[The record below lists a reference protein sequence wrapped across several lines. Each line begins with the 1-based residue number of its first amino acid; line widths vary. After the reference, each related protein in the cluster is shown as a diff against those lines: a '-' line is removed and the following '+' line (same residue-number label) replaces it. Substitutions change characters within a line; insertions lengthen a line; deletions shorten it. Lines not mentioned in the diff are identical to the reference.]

1 MPAFQPA
8 APVILP
14 VVYIA
19 GPYRAPTPRRVL
31 ANIWAAQE
39 AALAV
44 WKAGGVAICPH
55 SNCYLFDDE
64 APGSVW
70 LEGDLELLR
79 RSDAILLVTGWEHS
93 EGATREQQVAVE
105 LGLPIFYDTQS
116 YALTSW
122 IAQWK
127 RTTEVE

>member
-1 MPAFQPA
+1 MPAFQPT

-19 GPYRAPTPRRVL
+19 GPYRAPTPRKVL
-31 ANIWAAQE
+31 ANIWQAQE

-44 WKAGGVAICPH
+44 WKLGGVAICPH

-64 APGSVW
+64 APNDVW
-70 LEGDLELLR
+70 MEGDLELLR
-79 RSDAILLVTGWEHS
+79 RSDALLLVTGWELS
-93 EGATREQQVAVE
+93 EGAKREHQVAVE
-105 LGLPIFYDTQS
+105 LGLPIFYDTAS
-116 YALTSW
+116 HVLRGW
-122 IAQWK
+122 IDQWK